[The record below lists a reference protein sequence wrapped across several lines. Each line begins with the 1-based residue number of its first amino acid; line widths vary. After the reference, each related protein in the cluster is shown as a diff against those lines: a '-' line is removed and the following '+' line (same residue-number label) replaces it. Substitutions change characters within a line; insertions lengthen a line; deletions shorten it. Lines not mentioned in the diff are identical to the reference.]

1 MVTSRPSPMPPPSA
15 SHKGV
20 RRGWAWLDTLHAYLF
35 ISPQVLGFLALVLGP
50 LIAVFVFSL
59 QSRNLLTG
67 RVAFVGLSNFRAVL
81 GDRLF
86 YTVLTNSLTFTA
98 GLVALN
104 VTLALGLA
112 LLLARGFRGS
122 TAFRTLFFAS
132 VITSAAA
139 WAIVWRFILQGE
151 HGVLNQ
157 FLGLVGIDGPNWL
170 REPRWA
176 MASVI
181 VTRVLKNVGLNM
193 TIYLAALKSIPDEY
207 AEAARVDGAS
217 GWGILRAIT
226 IPLLAPTTLFVSI
239 ITVTSA
245 LQVFDHI
252 LLMTAGG
259 PENATNV
266 LVYYIYR
273 QAFQFFDIGYAS
285 ALAVFLFIAALGL
298 TLAMWMVRGRAA
310 PV

>member
-1 MVTSRPSPMPPPSA
+1 
-15 SHKGV
+15 V
-20 RRGWAWLDTLHAYLF
+20 RRDTVHAYLF
-35 ISPQVLGFLALVLGP
+35 IGPQFLGFLVFVLGP
-50 LIAVFVFSL
+50 LVAVFVFAL
-59 QSRNLLTG
+59 QARDLLTA
-67 RVAFVGLSNFRAVL
+67 RVAFVGLSNFREVVA
-81 GDRLF
+81 DRLF
-86 YTVLTNSLTFTA
+86 YTVLSNSLTFTA
-98 GLVALN
+98 GLVVLN
-104 VTLALGLA
+104 ITLALALA
-112 LLLARGFRGS
+112 LLLAGGFPGS

-132 VITSAAA
+132 VVTSAAA

-151 HGVLNQ
+151 QGVVNQ
-157 FLGLVGIDGPNWL
+157 FLALVGINGPNWL

-193 TIYLAALKSIPDEY
+193 TIYLAALKSIPEEY

-217 GWGILRAIT
+217 GWRVLRAIT
-226 IPLLAPTTLFVSI
+226 LPLLGPTTLFVVI
-239 ITVTSA
+239 ITATSA

-259 PENATNV
+259 PENATSV

-285 ALAVFLFIAALGL
+285 ALAVFLFVAALAL
-298 TLAMWMVRGRAA
+298 TLAMWVVRGRATPA
-310 PV
+310 

>member
-1 MVTSRPSPMPPPSA
+1 MAR
-15 SHKGV
+15 
-20 RRGWAWLDTLHAYLF
+20 RRGWTRLDAWHAYLLV
-35 ISPQVLGFLALVLGP
+35 SPQVLGFLAFVVGP

-59 QSRNLLTG
+59 QARDLLTG
-67 RVAFVGLSNFRAVL
+67 RVAFVGASNFRAVL
-81 GDRLF
+81 NDRLF

-98 GLVALN
+98 GLVVLN
-104 VTLALGLA
+104 ITLALSLA

-132 VITSAAA
+132 VVTSAAA

-151 HGVLNQ
+151 QGVLNQ
-157 FLGLVGIDGPNWL
+157 FLALVGIHGPNWL

-193 TIYLAALKSIPDEY
+193 TIYLAALKSIPEEY
-207 AEAARVDGAS
+207 AEAARVDGAGS
-217 GWGILRAIT
+217 WRVLRAIT
-226 IPLLAPTTLFVSI
+226 IPLLAPTTLFVAI
-239 ITVTSA
+239 VTVTSA

-285 ALAVFLFIAALGL
+285 ALAVFLFAVALLL
-298 TLAMWMVRGRAA
+298 TLAMWLARGRTATA
-310 PV
+310 

>member
-1 MVTSRPSPMPPPSA
+1 MSRPFPTPPPSA
-15 SHKGV
+15 AYQAG

-35 ISPQVLGFLALVLGP
+35 ISPQVLGFLAFVLGP

-67 RVAFVGLSNFRAVL
+67 QVAFVGLANFRTVL

-86 YTVLTNSLTFTA
+86 YTVLMNSLTFTA
-98 GLVALN
+98 GLVILN
-104 VTLALGLA
+104 ITLALGLA
-112 LLLARGFRGS
+112 LLLTRGFRGS

-139 WAIVWRFILQGE
+139 WAIVWRFILQGQQ
-151 HGVLNQ
+151 GVLNQ
-157 FLGLVGIDGPNWL
+157 FLALVGIHGPNWL

-176 MASVI
+176 MVSVI

-193 TIYLAALKSIPDEY
+193 TIYLAALKSIPEEY
-207 AEAARVDGAS
+207 AEAARVDGAGS
-217 GWGILRAIT
+217 CRILRAIT
-226 IPLLAPTTLFVSI
+226 LPLLAPTTLFVSI

-259 PENATNV
+259 PENATTV

-285 ALAVFLFIAALGL
+285 ALAVFLFVVALML
-298 TLAMWMVRGRAA
+298 TLAMWMVRGRTA
-310 PV
+310 PA